1 MKNISDTFPLLSVL
15 VLLVLIIGVFIRI
28 SIRLRQGGGSLTTV
42 ILGATDEFLTKEK
55 SRAAETITNENAGK
69 RFEGQSSGEP
79 NKDPPS
85 ATSQ

>member
-1 MKNISDTFPLLSVL
+1 MENASDTFQLLFIL

-28 SIRLRQGGGSLTTV
+28 SIRLRRGGGSLTTV
-42 ILGATDEFLTKEK
+42 ILGATDEFLTQEK
-55 SRAAETITNENAGK
+55 SKAAETITNENAGK
-69 RFEGQSSGEP
+69 WFEGQSSGEP